1 MNEEKQPSLQAE
13 TITLRP
19 SAVPCFNFKKN
30 GLEQKRT
37 AIICPVRF
45 KVLEDGSHVV
55 IWRCSNAQACEDPY
69 CLYAK
74 VARNRKRDF
83 VEDLDEEVW

>member
-1 MNEEKQPSLQAE
+1 MNEERRSSLPTE

-19 SAVPCFNFKKN
+19 SAVPCFNFKKS
-30 GLEQKRT
+30 GLEQRRT

-45 KVLEDGSHVV
+45 KVLEDGGYVV
-55 IWRCSNAQACEDPY
+55 VWRCSNAQACEDPY

-74 VARNRKRDF
+74 TARNKERDF
-83 VEDLDEEVW
+83 VEDLE